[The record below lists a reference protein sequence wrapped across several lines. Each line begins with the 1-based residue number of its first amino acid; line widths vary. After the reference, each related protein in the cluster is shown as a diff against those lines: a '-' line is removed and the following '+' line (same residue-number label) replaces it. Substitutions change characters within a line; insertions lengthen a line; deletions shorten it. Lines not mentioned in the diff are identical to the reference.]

1 MKGDNSP
8 SINNEDITNFIFP
21 LPSLAEQHRIVEK
34 IESFFASFDQIEK
47 ELA

>member
-21 LPSLAEQHRIVEK
+21 LPPLKEQNRIVQK
-34 IESFFASFDQIEK
+34 IESYFTFFDVIRNN
-47 ELA
+47 L